1 MTGIQGNQTAQGP
14 KHKRNV
20 TRRKV
25 VVAGGAA
32 VAAVGVGGTIAAT
45 ANAYQTKKGAS
56 PTASSTSSETCY
68 KLTSET
74 TEGPYYIDAD
84 KLRQDIT
91 EDREGIPLTL
101 RLKVIDNETCKP
113 IRNAAVD
120 IWHCDALGLYS
131 GYEDLSSGGG
141 GGGTPPSGTPTDVP
155 SGTPTGS
162 PPAGG
167 GGGGH
172 EEPTDDKRYLRGT
185 WKTDKQGFVTFKTV
199 FPGWYRG
206 RCVHIHTKVHVSGTW
221 TDMRLRGWQHLP
233 HRPVLL
239 RRGVGAR
246 LGGGRAVLHVDDRAH
261 DAHRGHHL
269 RPVRHG
275 WWSPQAQVQEERH
288 REGRPRHHH
297 HGRRPGRDPR
307 GHGRRGAAGCVGD
320 HVRLRL
326 GLVVRFGEASRSQG
340 GPGEWDPGPATPCRI
355 CSYT

>member
-45 ANAYQTKKGAS
+45 ANAGQTKKGAS

-221 TDMRLRGWQHLP
+221 TDAGYEGGNTCHTGQFFFDEES
-233 HRPVLL
+233 VLASAEVEPYSTSTTERTTL
-239 RRGVGAR
+239 TEDTIYDQSGTAGGLLKLKYKKNGIAKGVVGTITMGVDPDATHEGTDDAVQPGAS
-246 LGGGRAVLHVDDRAH
+246 ATT
-261 DAHRGHHL
+261 
-269 RPVRHG
+269 
-275 WWSPQAQVQEERH
+275 S
-288 REGRPRHHH
+288 
-297 HGRRPGRDPR
+297 
-307 GHGRRGAAGCVGD
+307 
-320 HVRLRL
+320 
-326 GLVVRFGEASRSQG
+326 ASAS
-340 GPGEWDPGPATPCRI
+340 A
-355 CSYT
+355 S